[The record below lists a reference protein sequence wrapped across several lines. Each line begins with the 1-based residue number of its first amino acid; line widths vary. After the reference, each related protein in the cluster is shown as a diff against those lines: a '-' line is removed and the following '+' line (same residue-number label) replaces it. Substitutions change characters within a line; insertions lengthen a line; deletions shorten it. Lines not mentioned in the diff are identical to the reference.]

1 MPKTKKVLLP
11 LDLIGYDV
19 YIEDRSANSDY
30 FQVSRLPS
38 VLTGGKN
45 SFLIEGSDLLQ
56 NGSEILVEIL
66 DSQKNTIY
74 QTFVPDYSE
83 AGAKMI
89 SIEVYD
95 DVPAGPAYIV
105 IMGKAT
111 RKVDGTGIPAEWQN
125 VYNVRWIKQVLVDYD
140 VNNISPI
147 VFEKTPQ
154 ISVVENRFLSILSS
168 SYTTQTASVSAS
180 LTPSTAFSVQSGYSI
195 KAFNKLLSLNYIDP
209 TITGSFTINQN
220 TRTINLPL
228 TKILNDST
236 AYTYGYYLEFPITSG
251 SIIKSISL
259 TSGSYNAVI
268 NNTSYVVTSSAVLQY
283 STLNTSSTN
292 EPVSYAN
299 IRISN
304 LNTVSGELYKVRV
317 YSKVATS
324 TSNYKLVADVPVVS
338 EELLVTSSV
347 RGNFPIGDIRQA
359 QTVSQNWYAGELTG
373 NVGIKSVIY
382 PVSGT
387 LTYYNPSVIT
397 NQFTVS
403 SSNNVLLAALN
414 ANVPI
419 VENSP
424 FKIIPSTTLTSSK
437 YDGQAGT
444 YGYFIG
450 TKRYV
455 QLFPTTEYTLQ
466 FDAYYKTVS
475 ASAYLEGVTPKVDI
489 YIIGTNGSKLATD
502 NPLGQKIGQVTVSG
516 ETQWFEQKQFNFT
529 PNLPT
534 LGDVGIR
541 FVISNGF
548 WWFSNISLK
557 PASDP
562 QFSPDEVQILVPNT
576 EYYNELLQYK
586 VEFFN
591 IDNSSAPIS
600 AISIPTF
607 FTGSSIDLGSI
618 S

>member
-268 NNTSYVVTSSAVLQY
+268 NDTSYVVTSSAVLQY

-516 ETQWFEQKQFNFT
+516 ETQWFEQKQFNFI